1 MMRKESSNYHRWR
14 PEEVEALKANWR
26 SMTAAEL
33 AIETGHTKL
42 SAQSR
47 LHRLGIRLRERTK
60 PAARVSAWN
69 FEPMQRWCACLHS
82 KTPQ

>member
-33 AIETGHTKL
+33 AVETGHTKL
-42 SAQSR
+42 SVQSR
-47 LHRLGIRLRERTK
+47 LHRFGIRLRERTK

-69 FEPMQRWCACLHS
+69 FGPLYEWTRCVHS
-82 KTPQ
+82 ETR